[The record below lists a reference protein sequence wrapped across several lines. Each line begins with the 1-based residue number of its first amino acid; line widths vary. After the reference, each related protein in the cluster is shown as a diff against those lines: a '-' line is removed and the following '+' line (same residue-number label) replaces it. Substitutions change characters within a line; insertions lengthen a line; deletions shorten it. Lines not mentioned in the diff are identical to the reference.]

1 MVRPTLARLS
11 LDRRPLAVPAFRRL
25 WVASVVAAVGGSFG
39 LVAVPA
45 QLFALAGSGAVG
57 AAGGVLL
64 VTVAGSALASGA
76 LADRADRRLVL
87 LGAHAALAATY
98 ALLGLHAAGPWRS
111 LGVLLAL
118 VACQGVALGAIL
130 TVTGAVVPRVV
141 PPDLLAAASSLSSL
155 VRYGGAVAG
164 PLLAGALLP
173 VTGLAVL
180 YLCDAAALLCVL
192 WAVFRLPPLAAPP
205 RRERSGERGAAGFRL
220 LLTDRLLTAVVAVDL
235 AAMVFGFPAALFPEL
250 AHREYGGP
258 ATGGT
263 ALGLLYAAYP
273 AGVCAMALLSGT
285 VSRTRRHGTLM
296 AAAAT
301 AWAGCVVLLGLA
313 PGLGTALLALAL
325 GGAANL
331 VLSSSRNAITQ
342 GCVDD
347 AARGRTQ
354 GALTVVLF
362 GGPQL
367 AAAVHG
373 AAGSVL
379 GPRAAVC
386 LGGLLTAVTVAAVW
400 RGVPELRAR
409 DPVSGR

>member
-1 MVRPTLARLS
+1 MAVRT

-25 WVASVVAAVGGSFG
+25 WLASAVAALGGSFA

-57 AAGGVLL
+57 AAGAVSL
-64 VTVAGSALASGA
+64 VALTGSALAAGA

-87 LGAHAALAATY
+87 LAAHATLAAAY
-98 ALLGLHAAGPWRS
+98 ALLALHAAGPWRS
-111 LGVLLAL
+111 PGVVLAL
-118 VACQGVALGAIL
+118 VAVQALGLGAIL

-155 VRYGGAVAG
+155 VRYTGAIAG
-164 PLLAGALLP
+164 PLLAGVLLP
-173 VTGLAVL
+173 VTGLAAL

-192 WAVFRLPPLAAPP
+192 WAVYRLPPLPGAGTP
-205 RRERSGERGAAGFRL
+205 RAGRRTAGFRL
-220 LLTDRLLTAVVAVDL
+220 LLTDRLLAAVVAVDL

-250 AHREYGGP
+250 AHLELGGP
-258 ATGGT
+258 AGGGT

-285 VSRTRRHGTLM
+285 FSRARRHGTLM
-296 AAAAT
+296 AGAAMV
-301 AWAGCVVLLGLA
+301 WAGCVVLLGLA
-313 PGLGTALLALAL
+313 PGLGPALLALAL

-342 GCVDD
+342 AVVDD
-347 AARGRTQ
+347 SVRGRTQ

-367 AAAVHG
+367 AAAAHG
-373 AAGSVL
+373 AAGAVL
-379 GPRAAVC
+379 GPRAAIC
-386 LGGLLTAVTVAAVW
+386 LGGVLTAVTVAAVW
-400 RGVPELRAR
+400 RGVPELRG
-409 DPVSGR
+409 SGR

>member
-1 MVRPTLARLS
+1 MGLRT

-25 WVASVVAAVGGSFG
+25 WLASGVAAVGGSFS

-45 QLFALAGSGAVG
+45 QLFAFAGSGVVG
-57 AAGGVLL
+57 AAGAVSL
-64 VTVAGSALASGA
+64 VALTGSALASGA

-111 LGVLLAL
+111 AGVVLAL
-118 VACQGVALGAIL
+118 VAGQGLALGAIL

-155 VRYGGAVAG
+155 VRYTGAVVG
-164 PLLAGALLP
+164 PLLAGLLLP
-173 VTGLAVL
+173 VTGLAAL

-192 WAVFRLPPLAAPP
+192 WAVYRLPALPP
-205 RRERSGERGAAGFRL
+205 RSEHPAGRRAAGFRL
-220 LLTDRLLTAVVAVDL
+220 LLTDRLLTAVIAVDL
-235 AAMVFGFPAALFPEL
+235 SAMVLGFPAALFPEL
-250 AHREYGGP
+250 AYREFGVS
-258 ATGGT
+258 
-263 ALGLLYAAYP
+263 ALGPLYAAYP

-285 VSRTRRHGTLM
+285 FGHARRHGALM
-296 AAAAT
+296 AGAALV
-301 AWAGCVVLLGLA
+301 WAGCVVLLGLA
-313 PGLGTALLALAL
+313 PGLAVALAALAL

-342 GCVDD
+342 AGVDD
-347 AARGRTQ
+347 AVRGRTQ

-367 AAAVHG
+367 ATAAHG
-373 AAGSVL
+373 AAGAVL
-379 GPRAAVC
+379 GPRAAIC
-386 LGGLLTAVTVAAVW
+386 LGGLLTAATVAAVW
-400 RGVPELRAR
+400 RRFPELGA
-409 DPVSGR
+409 SGR